1 MVNDPSDWIP
11 FIIFSLVNLKLDAK
25 FAWHQLDCM
34 ACICGVVSLL
44 AKHRFYLCFIIKK
57 RTESKALV
65 QGIS

>member
-34 ACICGVVSLL
+34 
-44 AKHRFYLCFIIKK
+44 
-57 RTESKALV
+57 T
-65 QGIS
+65 